1 MSFRDVCRFA
11 VNGFAASVL
20 LVSAMASGAAE
31 FIPLPLAGGA
41 NTGFTDT
48 TEGDRQGGWID
59 LGGNDLHVIKPG
71 RLTASRVPFEILDE
85 TAHPG
90 KTCVVLGGPKRPY
103 LPAQAEVPVAGV
115 SGAYLYLMHAAAWCP
130 PAKELKQTGVLRVD
144 YADGGVSEYPVR
156 CGQDVADWSSSAS
169 YTNAAR
175 GWTAY
180 NNNTQVSLFV
190 SRFALEKKPLKALR
204 FEARESAWMV
214 VAATVGE
221 DVALA
226 SIRPNVMLTKTYEAP
241 APFETPLPKATDA
254 RPPKNIILIIGDG
267 MGAGAQK
274 LTSLYQHKAESR
286 LVMQQLPVSGRCV
299 TRAANA
305 EVTDSAASG
314 TAIATG
320 YKTNNGMVGM
330 DPDQRRLVSVME
342 QAHREGRAAG
352 IITSDAICGATPS
365 SFYAHVP
372 RRGDA
377 SDISLMAS
385 ACGYGILI
393 GNHNSAPWFL
403 AKDAGG
409 LRVDNRNLVEEMGK
423 AGYVLAENPEA
434 FARAPAEKRVIGFM
448 ACGTLDDER
457 CLAELLG
464 TAVNRLSRN
473 ASGFML
479 MLECTITD
487 AGGHSNNPEMTV
499 RGTLQVDWAVKRA
512 VEFALKNGETLVLV
526 TADHET
532 GGLECAP
539 CAKVPGQVDIRYT
552 TTNHTAALVP
562 LYAFGPGS
570 ALFGKT
576 MDNTGIAKNIAQLW
590 RLSMPPPGAPEK

>member
-1 MSFRDVCRFA
+1 MLCPVVRRSIA
-11 VNGFAASVL
+11 KASVSFL
-20 LVSAMASGAAE
+20 LLLSALAAGADG
-31 FIPLPLAGGA
+31 FVPLPLAGGA
-41 NTGFTDT
+41 NTGFADT

-71 RLTASRVPFEILDE
+71 RLTAAQVPFEILGED
-85 TAHPG
+85 AHPG

-103 LPAQAEVPVAGV
+103 LPSKAEVPVAGV

-130 PAKELKQTGVLRVD
+130 PAKELKPAGILRVD
-144 YADGGVSEYPVR
+144 YADGSVSEYPVL
-156 CGQDVADWSSSAS
+156 CGHDVGDWASPAS
-169 YTNAAR
+169 YKNAAR

-180 NNNTQVSLFV
+180 NDNTQVSLFV

-226 SIRPNVMLTKTYEAP
+226 SIRPNVMLMKKYEAP
-241 APFETPLPKATDA
+241 APFETPLPKAADT
-254 RPPKNIILIIGDG
+254 RPPKNVILIIGDG

-286 LVMQQLPVSGRCV
+286 LVMQQLPVSGRCS
-299 TRAANA
+299 TFSANA
-305 EVTDSAASG
+305 PVTDSAASG

-320 YKTNNGMVGM
+320 HKTNNGMLGM

-352 IITSDAICGATPS
+352 IITSDAIRGATPAA
-365 SFYAHVP
+365 FYAHVP

-385 ACGYGILI
+385 ACGYDILI
-393 GNHNSAPWFL
+393 GNHNSTPWFL
-403 AKDAGG
+403 TKAAGG
-409 LRVDNRNLVEEMGK
+409 LRADNRNLMEEMGK
-423 AGYVLAENPEA
+423 AGYVLAEDPEA
-434 FARAPAEKRVIGFM
+434 FARVPAEKRVIGFM
-448 ACGTLDDER
+448 ANGTLDKER

-473 ASGFML
+473 AAGFML
-479 MLECTITD
+479 MLECAITD
-487 AGGHSNNPEMTV
+487 AGGHGNNPEQSV

-539 CAKVPGQVDIRYT
+539 AAKDSGQVDIRYT
-552 TTNHTAALVP
+552 TTSHTGALVP

-570 ALFGKT
+570 GLFDKT
-576 MDNTGIAKNIAQLW
+576 MDNTDIAKNIARLW
-590 RLSMPPPGAPEK
+590 RLSMPPPGAPAK